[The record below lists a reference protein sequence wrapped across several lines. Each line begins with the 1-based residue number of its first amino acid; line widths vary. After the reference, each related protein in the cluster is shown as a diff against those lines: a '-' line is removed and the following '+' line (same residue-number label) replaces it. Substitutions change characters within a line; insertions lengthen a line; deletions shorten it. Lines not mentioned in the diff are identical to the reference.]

1 MQRMPAA
8 DFSMQPKS
16 SHDSGDEE
24 LNRQQMP
31 SQWPTRRP
39 WSSFQDP
46 SVPHL
51 SVRSGRTQTA
61 PSQLLAC
68 SEKVPT
74 LKIPIPTVSRFSG
87 FTLPDDKTITISVIA
102 GPSKGLTHRFTKP
115 LVSVGRSGG
124 GADIEID
131 DPTLAGLHCAVGVR
145 QDVIRLCDLDSATG
159 IYINDELVQAAVLE
173 HLSEFR
179 VGWSLLLVTV
189 LPKCKVDTTLAGE

>member
-1 MQRMPAA
+1 
-8 DFSMQPKS
+8 MQPKS
-16 SHDSGDEE
+16 SHDSAHED
-24 LNRQQMP
+24 LNSQQMA
-31 SQWPTRRP
+31 SQWPTRHP
-39 WSSFQDP
+39 WSRFHHL

-51 SVRSGRTQTA
+51 SFRSGETQATA
-61 PSQLLAC
+61 SQLLLAC
-68 SEKVPT
+68 SENVPE
-74 LKIPIPTVSRFSG
+74 LGSPTVSQFSG

-131 DPTLAGLHCAVGVR
+131 DPTVSGLHCAIGVR

-159 IYINDELVQAAVLE
+159 IYINDELVQAAALE

-179 VGWSLLLVTV
+179 VGSSLLLVTV
-189 LPKCKVDTTLAGE
+189 LPKCKTDTT